1 MNRLTALI
9 LIACALALGCS
20 STPPADA
27 ELRTTI
33 VHVEGMT

>member
-1 MNRLTALI
+1 MNRLALF
-9 LIACALALGCS
+9 LATCALVLGCS

-33 VHVEGMT
+33 IHVEGMT